1 MRASHTSLILVVFAL
16 ACGGDGGGGGAPTGI
31 TPVVA
36 SITLSEP
43 PASITVGESTQL
55 SATALDAKGSTISN
69 PGQFTWTSGSPLVAS
84 VDGSGKVVALAVGS
98 TLITARVAG
107 VQASKTVVVA
117 SGGAARD
124 TISTLPQSFVPNL
137 LTISAGSTVVF
148 AFGGGIQHNVIF
160 DPAATGRPA
169 DIQITKDVNVPRTFT
184 ARGTF
189 KFDCTVHPGM
199 RGEIDVQ

>member
-1 MRASHTSLILVVFAL
+1 MRASYASLVLIAFTL
-16 ACGGDGGGGGAPTGI
+16 ACGGDGGGAPTGNV
-31 TPVVA
+31 PVVA
-36 SITLSEP
+36 SIALSEP
-43 PASITVGESTQL
+43 PASITVGQSAQL
-55 SATALDAKGSTISN
+55 TATALDAQGSPVTN
-69 PGQFTWTSGSPLVAS
+69 PGQFTWSSASPQVAS
-84 VDGSGKVVALAVGS
+84 VDATGKVLALAVGS

-107 VQASKTVVVA
+107 VQASKSVVVA
-117 SGGAARD
+117 SASAAKD

-137 LTISAGSTVVF
+137 ITISVGSTVVF

-160 DPAATGRPA
+160 DPSATGAPNN
-169 DIQITKDVNVPRTFT
+169 IQITKDGNVPRTFA

>member
-1 MRASHTSLILVVFAL
+1 MRASLASLLLVAFTL
-16 ACGGDGGGGGAPTGI
+16 ACGGDGGGAPTGS

-36 SITLSEP
+36 SVALSEP
-43 PASITVGESTQL
+43 PASIAVGQSTQL
-55 SATALDAKGSTISN
+55 TATALDAQGLPVVN
-69 PGQFTWTSGSPLVAS
+69 PGQFTWTSASPQVAS
-84 VDGSGKVVALAVGS
+84 VDGTGKVLALAVGS
-98 TLITARVAG
+98 TMITARVAG
-107 VQASKTVVVA
+107 VQASKSVVVA
-117 SGGAARD
+117 STGAAKD

-137 LTISAGSTVVF
+137 ITIPVGSTVVF

-160 DPAATGRPA
+160 DPAAPGRPA
-169 DIQITKDVNVPRTFT
+169 DIQITKDVNVPRTFA